1 MRTISLAL
9 SILIA
14 VFGTSP
20 PTQAQVM
27 LDMSKVTCW
36 QYVTYKVTNPKYI
49 SVWLSG
55 YYHGKSGDT
64 VVDMQ
69 QVVENA
75 DKLTAFCTRESGHA
89 SAPGCRAGAGRQEL
103 SRQWQI

>member
-1 MRTISLAL
+1 MRTIFLAL
-9 SILIA
+9 LMPILA
-14 VFGTSP
+14 SGTSLP
-20 PTQAQVM
+20 AHAQVT

-55 YYHGKSGDT
+55 FYHGKRGDT
-64 VVDMQ
+64 LVDMA

-75 DKLTAFCTRESGHA
+75 DKLTTFCTKNPDMPLMQAVEAALGDKN
-89 SAPGCRAGAGRQEL
+89 
-103 SRQWQI
+103 